1 MLKIR
6 IQGTEKDIQW
16 FQKVLERHIGL
27 AVTEVSDLYKN
38 KGTSKFFR
46 NYVEINR
53 VK

>member
-6 IQGTEKDIQW
+6 IQGTEKDIHW
-16 FQKVLERHIGL
+16 FHKILGRYKGIE
-27 AVTEVSDLYKN
+27 VTEVSDLYKN

>member
-16 FQKVLERHIGL
+16 FHKVLERYRGV

-46 NYVEINR
+46 NYVEIDR